1 MRRRALAVGLAGL
14 LTVGGLA
21 FLQTRFQGPGVP
33 PMPTV
38 TPQPTIPAEAEE
50 VVALAISDLAVRLG
64 VAEAEIRVVSVEAM
78 NWPDTS
84 LGYPQPGYAYAQVI
98 TPGFRILLDA
108 RGKIYE
114 YHSDYSHIV
123 FVAE

>member
-21 FLQTRFQGPGVP
+21 FLQTRFQGPGVS
-33 PMPTV
+33 PMPTI

-50 VVALAISDLAVRLG
+50 VVALAIAELAARLG
-64 VAEAEIRVVSVEAM
+64 ISEAEIRVVSVEVV

-98 TPGFRILLDA
+98 TPGFRIQLEA
-108 RGKIYE
+108 KGQIYE
-114 YHSDYSHIV
+114 YHSDYQHVV